1 MGYSGYWLEVLR
13 PDLHLKVLQ
22 FISLLPPTLK
32 VTLLK
37 VPQLHPI
44 QTLKSLLLRVLEPP
58 LFQFLEPPLLQFL
71 GLPLF
76 QALVLH
82 LLQALTVLLLQA
94 LLPLLFQF
102 LEITLPQFLILLAH
116 LIAIHLRSVTHSTVT
131 LHQWDLQLQ
140 E

>member
-1 MGYSGYWLEVLR
+1 MRYSGYWLEVLR

-22 FISLLPPTLK
+22 FVSLLLPTLK

-44 QTLKSLLLRVLEPP
+44 QTLKSLLLRVLELP

-116 LIAIHLRSVTHSTVT
+116 LIAIYLRSVTHSAVT
-131 LHQWDLQLQ
+131 LHQ
-140 E
+140 

>member
-22 FISLLPPTLK
+22 FVSLLPPTLK

-44 QTLKSLLLRVLEPP
+44 QTLKSFLLRVLEPPLFQFLEPP

-94 LLPLLFQF
+94 L
-102 LEITLPQFLILLAH
+102 
-116 LIAIHLRSVTHSTVT
+116 
-131 LHQWDLQLQ
+131 
-140 E
+140 